1 MCLRISYRF
10 IEIFLG
16 SVQVVFHNHFVF
28 LPRFLRF
35 FPFCRLFIIF
45 YYPLFFFSLL
55 FFSLLQTFIISVS
68 LDQVDLFTARPCLS
82 PPFLLRQSG
91 SKDEV
96 FLVNFFS
103 IRLLLFV
110 DTYVLYVVRAEYA
123 FKWTRPARPS
133 LSRFCPISIVL
144 IRR

>member
-1 MCLRISYRF
+1 MFEDLVSVYRN
-10 IEIFLG
+10 FLG
-16 SVQVVFHNHFVF
+16 QRSGSVSQSNSFSCLAFFVSSPFVVSLLSFTT
-28 LPRFLRF
+28 L
-35 FPFCRLFIIF
+35 
-45 YYPLFFFSLL
+45 YSFSLL

-103 IRLLLFV
+103 FFFDSIIIIRR
-110 DTYVLYVVRAEYA
+110 YVRVVRC
-123 FKWTRPARPS
+123 S
-133 LSRFCPISIVL
+133 CG
-144 IRR
+144 IRV

>member
-1 MCLRISYRF
+1 MFEDLVSVYRNFLGQRSGSVSQSLRFLASLSSFLPLLSSLYYLLLPSILFLSL
-10 IEIFLG
+10 IFLVT
-16 SVQVVFHNHFVF
+16 SD
-28 LPRFLRF
+28 L
-35 FPFCRLFIIF
+35 C
-45 YYPLFFFSLL
+45 
-55 FFSLLQTFIISVS
+55 IISVS